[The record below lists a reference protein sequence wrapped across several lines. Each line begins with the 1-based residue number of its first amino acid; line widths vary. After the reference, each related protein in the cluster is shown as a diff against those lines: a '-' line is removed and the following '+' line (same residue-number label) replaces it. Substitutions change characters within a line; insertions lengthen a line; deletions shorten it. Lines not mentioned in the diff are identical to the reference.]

1 MTEVSGDRPPV
12 RARRSDG
19 RPSPAPAQNGAIAT
33 MSEILARMRETGLL
47 DEPSARRVQGLV
59 AEGRPLDEALLAA
72 GGLPEDRLLRYLSEE
87 FHVPYVDLEQH
98 PPQKEFLAQF
108 PARILLEHRLLP
120 LRQEDGVVTVASNRL
135 FDTSGLDELRLASGL
150 EFRVALAPSAEI
162 TRCIKGLL
170 GVGADTLQSLVSET
184 EDEGVQVVDREA
196 DEDTDLSAA
205 AQDAS
210 IIKFVNQV
218 LAEAIDRRATDVHV
232 EPFEDALRV
241 RYRVDGIL
249 QEANIPP
256 EVRQFHPAI
265 VSRLKILSRLD
276 IAEKRLPQDGRIRL
290 KVAGREVDVRVS
302 VIPMLH
308 GEAVVLRLLDRGAML
323 LGLEHLGMG
332 ERDRAIFER
341 LLALPHG
348 IILVT
353 GPTGSG
359 KTTTLYAGLSRI
371 NDVSRKIVTIEDPIE
386 YHLRGINQI
395 QVSTKAGL
403 SFARGLRS
411 ILRHDPDVI
420 LVGEIRDRET
430 ADIAVQASLTGHL
443 VFSTLHTNDA
453 PGALTR
459 LVDMGIEPYLVAS
472 SLEAVLAQRLVRL
485 ICPHCKESFAPND
498 MQAMRREFGDEAP
511 QVLYRGRGCR
521 ECQGTGY
528 RGRTGIF
535 ETMRVTTTIRTMILE
550 RASAGEIRHV
560 AATQG
565 MKSLREDGWRLVRS
579 GRTTLEEVL
588 RVTKD
593 ERASAGGEPDADL
606 AGVPPTP
613 EDHPYGKPQEA
624 DD

>member
-1 MTEVSGDRPPV
+1 
-12 RARRSDG
+12 
-19 RPSPAPAQNGAIAT
+19 

-210 IIKFVNQV
+210 IVKFVNQV
-218 LAEAIDRRATDVHV
+218 LAEAIERRATDVHV

-359 KTTTLYAGLSRI
+359 KTTSLYAALARI
-371 NDVSRKIVTIEDPIE
+371 NDVTRKIVTIEDPIE

-395 QVSTKAGL
+395 QVSNKAGL

-420 LVGEIRDRET
+420 LVGEIRDHET
-430 ADIAVQASLTGHL
+430 AEIAVQASLTGHL

-485 ICPHCKESFAPND
+485 ICPQCRESFAPND

-521 ECQGTGY
+521 DCQGTGY

-535 ETMRVTTTIRTMILE
+535 ETMLMTTAIGAMILE
-550 RASAGEIRHV
+550 RASAGEIRRV
-560 AATQG
+560 AASQG
-565 MKSLREDGWRLVRS
+565 MKSLRQDGWRLVRS

-593 ERASAGGEPDADL
+593 ERLDGNGESDAD
-606 AGVPPTP
+606 PTRRAP
-613 EDHPYGKPQEA
+613 AAEEDNPYGKPQEA
-624 DD
+624 TG